1 MIPNFVR
8 YSSLAYTLVAIYF
21 ISIVNM
27 GNRLVLGNILPNG
40 TMHII
45 FFLIF
50 ISSLIIVLKEK
61 VLKKSLLVGYLV
73 LCLFTLPSVLFSEY
87 LDVAFIKYISFFMG
101 LFSLVFISNKIIHA
115 PTINSSFVFFSYRKI
130 NRFFLI
136 VSIAIYFLGLGYTVN
151 ETGFAGILNHPQAF
165 GVYLVL
171 TIVTELY
178 SLQFIRS
185 KHNYYS
191 YVFILLASIFSFMTE
206 SRLSIIS
213 IVILL
218 IIYYFSF
225 FKPKKTHLLA
235 LLFMLS
241 VGIFV
246 FDDIQNKAE
255 FVISKSGRSSSTGLQ
270 ALENSR
276 GFLVEAS
283 IYNFL
288 ENPITGI
295 GFQVSNGKF
304 GSYPMEVE
312 RATSLNIPIKA
323 AVEKGVF
330 WTALAEETG
339 VLGILGFAMFITAYF
354 KKLRKKFST
363 LVIASIF
370 LIGGGESFLYTLGG
384 VGAIAW
390 CTYFMLYI
398 ASNSNKDNNL
408 LTS

>member
-1 MIPNFVR
+1 
-8 YSSLAYTLVAIYF
+8 
-21 ISIVNM
+21 M
-27 GNRLVLGNILPNG
+27 GNKLVLGSILPTG
-40 TMHII
+40 IMHIV
-45 FFLIF
+45 FSLIF

-61 VLKKSLLVGYLV
+61 ILKRPLIVGFLV
-73 LCLFTLPSVLFSEY
+73 LSLFTLPSVFFSEY

-101 LFSLVFISNKIIHA
+101 LFALVFVSNKVIYS
-115 PTINSSFVFFSYRKI
+115 PTMNSSIVFSSYRNI

-136 VSIAIYFLGLGYTVN
+136 ISIAIYFLGLGYTVN

-171 TIVTELY
+171 IVVTELY
-178 SLQFIRS
+178 GLQFIKS
-185 KHNYYS
+185 NYNNFNYA
-191 YVFILLASIFSFMTE
+191 FIALAFYFSLMTE

-218 IIYYFSF
+218 FIYYFLF
-225 FKPKKTHLLA
+225 LKPKKTHLLA
-235 LLFMLS
+235 LLLILS
-241 VGIFV
+241 ASIFV

-255 FVISKSGRSSSTGLQ
+255 FVLSKSGRANSTGLQ
-270 ALENSR
+270 ALESSR

-283 IYNFL
+283 VYNFL

-312 RATSLNIPIKA
+312 RATLLNIPIKA

-339 VLGILGFAMFITAYF
+339 VLGTFGFLVFLAAYF
-354 KKLRKKFST
+354 KKLKRKFSIV
-363 LVIASIF
+363 VISSILLIGFGESIF
-370 LIGGGESFLYTLGG
+370 FTLGG

-398 ASNSNKDNNL
+398 ASNSNKDNNF
-408 LTS
+408 LT